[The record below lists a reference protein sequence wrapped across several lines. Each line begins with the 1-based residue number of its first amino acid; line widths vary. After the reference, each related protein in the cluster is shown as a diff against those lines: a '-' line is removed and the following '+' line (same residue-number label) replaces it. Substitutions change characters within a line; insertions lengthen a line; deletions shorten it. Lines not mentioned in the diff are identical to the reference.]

1 MKELL
6 QQWVTQ
12 HAERRPDATALA
24 MRKKQLTYGQLEE
37 RTLEQFE
44 PDANSRE
51 NLYQHDM
58 GVARL
63 RRVFRTKAEA
73 QLKALEAAGHAVQ

>member
-1 MKELL
+1 MVCAADSNFKTSF
-6 QQWVTQ
+6 VDKY
-12 HAERRPDATALA
+12 HALDW
-24 MRKKQLTYGQLEE
+24 KVLEQD
-37 RTLEQFE
+37 RVMLEQFE
-44 PDANSRE
+44 PDANQRE

-73 QLKALEAAGHAVQ
+73 QLKALEAAGLPPS

>member
-1 MKELL
+1 M
-6 QQWVTQ
+6 
-12 HAERRPDATALA
+12 
-24 MRKKQLTYGQLEE
+24 
-37 RTLEQFE
+37 LEQFE
-44 PDANSRE
+44 PDANQRE

-73 QLKALEAAGHAVQ
+73 QLKALEAAGHAVLL